1 VTTRTSLRAFL
12 IDDEPLALNRL
23 ARMLQATGRVEIVGR
38 ATDPTEGLAA
48 VAATAVD
55 VLFLDIH
62 MPGLSGFQVV
72 ERVPPGPS
80 IVFVT
85 AHDEHA
91 VRAFEVNAV
100 DYLLKPVDRARLDA
114 ALDRVGARRAR
125 PGGDD
130 VRAALDRLAQQLRAA
145 PSFLEHLAARTRDRV
160 QLVPTA
166 DVTHVLAKDRATYAV
181 TAASTQH
188 MLDVTLA
195 ELERRLNPARF
206 LRINRGILVNLAW
219 VAELRAEPGGH
230 LAVRLKDAA
239 HTELV
244 VSRDRARA
252 LKDRLGL

>member
-1 VTTRTSLRAFL
+1 MTARLSLRAFL

-23 ARMLQATGRVEIVGR
+23 ARLLQATGRVEIVGR
-38 ATDPTEGLAA
+38 ATDPAEGLTS
-48 VAATAVD
+48 VASTAVD

-72 ERVPPGPS
+72 ERVPLGPS
-80 IVFVT
+80 VVFVT

-114 ALDRVGARRAR
+114 ALDRVAARRAM

-130 VRAALDRLAQQLRAA
+130 LRAALERLAQQLRAA

-181 TAASTQH
+181 TASTQH
-188 MLDVTLA
+188 MLDATLV
-195 ELERRLNPARF
+195 ELERRLDPARF

-239 HTELV
+239 RTELA

>member
-1 VTTRTSLRAFL
+1 MTAHPPLRAFL
-12 IDDEPLALNRL
+12 IDDEPLALDRL
-23 ARMLQATGRVEIVGR
+23 ARMLRATGRVEIVGR

-72 ERVPPGPS
+72 ERVPSGPS

-114 ALDRVGARRAR
+114 ALDRIGARRAR

-130 VRAALDRLAQQLRAA
+130 VRAALDRLAQQLRGA

-160 QLVPTA
+160 QLIPAA

-181 TAASTQH
+181 TPTSQH
-188 MLDVTLA
+188 MLDATLA
-195 ELERRLNPARF
+195 ELERRLDPARF

-219 VAELRAEPGGH
+219 VGELRAEPGGH
-230 LAVRLKDAA
+230 LAVRLKDAER
-239 HTELV
+239 TELA
-244 VSRDRARA
+244 VSRDRART